1 MPLRVEEITEEV
13 HPAQPG
19 IVFNLAG
26 IERHLGWRWWRR
38 NCRITEP
45 LMGAHG
51 VVVALVFPDQMLQ
64 MVFPEHDEM
73 VEAFLL
79 YTLNEPF
86 RERVQVDRLPR
97 RLARAA

>member
-1 MPLRVEEITEEV
+1 
-13 HPAQPG
+13 
-19 IVFNLAG
+19 
-26 IERHLGWRWWRR
+26 
-38 NCRITEP
+38 
-45 LMGAHG
+45 MGAHG

-86 RERVQVDRLPR
+86 DWIVAPQTRTLRVCTIRDDKG
-97 RLARAA
+97 